1 MDRML
6 KIAAIN
12 FSGGIVL
19 IIVDL
24 LLGRSDFTFMLSLYF
39 LLAIAIIDS
48 LAIRPQSEKIKRK
61 VNSCREDEILS
72 NVRRAAVGERDA
84 RNYIINTLSS
94 LSVNMTDE
102 EKSILTEK
110 NRFYRLKRQK
120 GSYLKLLESIL
131 DRIPYERHH

>member
-12 FSGGIVL
+12 FSGSIVL

-131 DRIPYERHH
+131 DRIPYE

>member
-1 MDRML
+1 MDRKL

-12 FSGGIVL
+12 FSGSIVL

-131 DRIPYERHH
+131 DRIPYE